1 MVLLPP
7 TQYVQNLPQH
17 CLTSGFRRG
26 VNEVYAILGYCTA
39 SIGTMRRLG
48 TTCHIFK
55 GQAVQE
61 DCLTLEDGT
70 DRSSR
75 NVAKYQ
81 STLCNIPEERRS
93 YPTFFCQA
101 VTVIFFFAFA
111 FHNTGY
117 VFRRFSDIFRLKVFN
132 TCA

>member
-7 TQYVQNLPQH
+7 TQYVHNLPQH

-39 SIGTMRRLG
+39 LIGTLRRLG

-81 STLCNIPEERRS
+81 STLCNIQEERRS

-101 VTVIFFFAFA
+101 VTVIFSSRLHFITRATCFGDIR
-111 FHNTGY
+111 TS
-117 VFRRFSDIFRLKVFN
+117 SDLVFN